1 MVYDILGNICLTN
14 PRLKFIHKVG
24 VWDIIPHMGLFSIL
38 IITTFHREKIKNFN
52 NKQNLMV

>member
-14 PRLKFIHKVG
+14 PRFKFIHKVE

-38 IITTFHREKIKNFN
+38 LITTFYREKIENFN
-52 NKQNLMV
+52 NK